1 MTALLATLLLAT
13 STNIQISA
21 EVVRSSSIS
30 VSQVD
35 SRGGRIKVGGS
46 GYGTTASAVVEA
58 SRDVKVRMV
67 AADMLETSGSGV
79 VRVTLYADGAPP
91 SARAVAPVAS
101 KPGHNTPVELRREVR
116 PLLLAELTPILE
128 AR

>member
-1 MTALLATLLLAT
+1 MTALFATLLLAT

-35 SRGGRIKVGGS
+35 SSGGRIKIGGS
-46 GYGTTASAVVEA
+46 AYGTTAAAVVEA

-67 AADMLETSGSGV
+67 GSDLLETSGSGV

-101 KPGHNTPVELRREVR
+101 KPGHHAPVELRQEVR
-116 PLLLAELTPILE
+116 PLVLAELTPIPE